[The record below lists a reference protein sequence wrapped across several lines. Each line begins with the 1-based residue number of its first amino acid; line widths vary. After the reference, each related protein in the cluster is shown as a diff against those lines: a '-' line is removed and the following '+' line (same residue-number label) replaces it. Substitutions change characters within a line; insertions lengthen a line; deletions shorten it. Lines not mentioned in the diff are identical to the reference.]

1 MPSPSDPAARRSV
14 EAARYALLRR
24 LALSMRHQMV
34 VHLQPMGMIA
44 ELLER
49 RLAAPAPNVAQVHE
63 SVGKIHELSRLAV
76 DSCLDVVG
84 WLAPPAGA
92 TTRLDESVR
101 ECVALL
107 RSSFNFRGFS
117 LLDEVGEQALP
128 VDRGALRHVLPAAL
142 FALADQAAP
151 PAELRL
157 SVPAQ
162 GGPATLR
169 IELLAGTGTPV
180 DPGTR
185 PYRHIAWGEVEC
197 LAAAE
202 GMQALREGA
211 GARIVL
217 AAA

>member
-1 MPSPSDPAARRSV
+1 MPIPSEPAARRAV

-49 RLAAPAPNVAQVHE
+49 RLAAPAPNVAQVHD

-92 TTRLDESVR
+92 TTRLDEGVR
-101 ECVALL
+101 ECVDLL
-107 RSSFNFRGFS
+107 RSSFNFRGFA
-117 LLDEVGEQALP
+117 LCDEVGEQALP

-142 FALADQAAP
+142 FALADEATP

-157 SVPAQ
+157 SVARP
-162 GGPATLR
+162 GGPASLR
-169 IELLAGTGTPV
+169 IELLPGTDTPV
-180 DPGTR
+180 DPGAR
-185 PYRHIAWGEVEC
+185 LYRRIGWGEVEQ

-202 GMQALREGA
+202 GMQALREGG

-217 AAA
+217 ADA